1 VDQLVTRI
9 ITIFTTNPLA
19 RRNIAELDTVH
30 NGIGIKKSRGNIARQ
45 RRGLNVTNENE
56 NYTL

>member
-1 VDQLVTRI
+1 
-9 ITIFTTNPLA
+9 
-19 RRNIAELDTVH
+19 VH